1 MARNTRTALDV
12 AITAGDREAAIRA
25 ARAIEADLT
34 DGRKLTPLDMLKLG
48 HARRTLHQLK
58 G

>member
-1 MARNTRTALDV
+1 MARKPANADQIV
-12 AITAGDREAAIRA
+12 REARQTV
-25 ARAIEADLT
+25 ADLT

-48 HARRTLHQLK
+48 HARRTLEQL